1 MSRFFI
7 FLALFLSIYGSAHL
21 YVLIKARR
29 ALYPGHLPYLFT
41 VVVLVFLMIAPIQA
55 RFLEANN
62 YPVLS
67 VIMSWIG
74 YVWMGGLF
82 IFICL
87 SLPLDIYHLGLAA
100 IQYISQMDLT
110 RFMLSR
116 RQRFGFAVLA
126 ALVLTAYGA
135 FEAHRVK
142 PETITLK
149 SAKIPPA
156 VKRIRIVQ
164 ISDLH
169 IGAMTF
175 PARINSV
182 IAAVKAA
189 EPDLLVSTGDLVDGR
204 TLFHQKTTADL
215 AGTTA
220 PLGKFA
226 VTGNHEVYAGIDAA
240 MEFTR
245 MAGFTPLRNE
255 HIRIKNTLV
264 IAGVDDPARG
274 AVEAP
279 EKKVL
284 ENLPNDSFILL
295 LKHRPVVA
303 PESLDRFDLQ
313 LSGHIH
319 KGQIFPFNL
328 LVDMFYRWQAG
339 THQVSTRSRIHIS
352 RGSGT
357 WGPPLRLLA
366 PPEITIIDLL
376 PDQPL

>member
-1 MSRFFI
+1 MSRFVI
-7 FLALFLSIYGSAHL
+7 FLTLFLSIYGSAHL
-21 YVLIKARR
+21 YMLIKARR
-29 ALYPGHLPYLFT
+29 ALYLGRLSYLFI
-41 VVVLVFLMIAPIQA
+41 VVVVAILMIAPIQA
-55 RFLEANN
+55 RFLEANH
-62 YPVLS
+62 YAMLS

-82 IFICL
+82 LFICI
-87 SLPLDIYHLGLAA
+87 SLPLDIYHTGLAA

-126 ALVLTAYGA
+126 ALVLMAYSA
-135 FEAHRVK
+135 FEAHRIR

-149 SAKIPPA
+149 NAKIPPA

-175 PARINSV
+175 PARINPAIS
-182 IAAVKAA
+182 AVKAA

-204 TLFHQKTTADL
+204 TLFHRKITEDL
-215 AGTTA
+215 AGITA
-220 PLGKFA
+220 RLGKFA

-255 HIRIKNTLV
+255 HVRIKNVLV
-264 IAGVDDPARG
+264 IAGVDDPAGG
-274 AVEAP
+274 AVEVP
-279 EKKVL
+279 EKEVL
-284 ENLPNDSFILL
+284 DNLPNDGFVLL
-295 LKHRPVVA
+295 LKHRPVVV
-303 PESLDRFDLQ
+303 PESRDRFDLQ

-328 LVDMFYRWQAG
+328 VVDMFFPWQAG

-357 WGPPLRLLA
+357 WGPPFRLLA